1 MRTVGWGW
9 QPPRGAPGVEHRADV
24 GTELD
29 PDATVP
35 SPHWVPWHMAE
46 TAVRVGELI
55 VGPTPPA
62 CSVESA
68 NESFVTTKCR
78 QTTSGDKERG
88 GGVHVLSS
96 MNSWFPSTLG
106 LPPHTDLVRRRRC
119 GGRRG
124 IPRRPNLRVH
134 AGTCPFRTR
143 GPQAAAPPWWRR
155 GRRMGQVWGACGD
168 ESVSV
173 ARPTL
178 L

>member
-35 SPHWVPWHMAE
+35 SPHWVPWHMAK

-55 VGPTPPA
+55 VGPTPSV
-62 CSVESA
+62 CSVVATANDKESA
-68 NESFVTTKCR
+68 DHQWGQGTGWGSTCPIVNEFLVPVYT
-78 QTTSGDKERG
+78 G
-88 GGVHVLSS
+88 
-96 MNSWFPSTLG
+96 FA
-106 LPPHTDLVRRRRC
+106 PHTDLVRRGRC

-143 GPQAAAPPWWRR
+143 GPQTAAPPWWRH
-155 GRRMGQVWGACGD
+155 GCRMGQEWGACGD
-168 ESVSV
+168 ETVSV
-173 ARPTL
+173 ARPTML
-178 L
+178 